1 MDTNRKYRNRAQ
13 ELDKLINVL
22 RDTGISNVEQLTPV
36 FEELVKGYAAQLH
49 IENLTSYELEYVWQ
63 KLITPP

>member
-1 MDTNRKYRNRAQ
+1 MNTRHRYHNRAQ

-36 FEELVKGYAAQLH
+36 FEELVKGYVAQLH
-49 IENLTSYELEYVWQ
+49 IKKLTKFELEYIWQ

>member
-1 MDTNRKYRNRAQ
+1 MDPKRYHNRAQ

-36 FEELVKGYAAQLH
+36 FEELVKGYVAQLH
-49 IENLTSYELEYVWQ
+49 MKMLTKYELEYIWQ

>member
-1 MDTNRKYRNRAQ
+1 MDTPKKYRNRTH
-13 ELDKLINVL
+13 ELEKLINVL
-22 RDTGISNVEQLTPV
+22 CDTGISNVEQLTPV